1 MAKTPPDE
9 RLVYLALR
17 NIFKGADAQ
26 VRNPKKIRERI
37 QKHQHYEDVR
47 DLVQEHNLDNVCNAA
62 KVLLEEQIFQST
74 LKAKVRFP
82 EVFEV
87 SPAQSAE
94 RTASEAEA
102 AKTEDDA
109 IKGAAEGRH
118 EVVEADLTM
127 EDVLQKE
134 EWDCP
139 ESVELKIWSKIFLAD
154 QDKFAAD
161 KVDELG
167 KPFDQSLDS
176 IAKLRHTA
184 VHRIRVSVNMIE
196 QFTVDSESLAR
207 LLQDDTCATTL
218 SRLRRETQL
227 TIDELK
233 RNKDLLESR
242 LAEKLRKIAAQRA
255 ELNHLEHAAVEDMLK
270 EDREYQTLAGAN
282 LEQAIISP
290 ETIVQSVATTENE
303 TSSEADVDADSF
315 VERDIGHIG
324 EKASWSEA
332 AM

>member
-1 MAKTPPDE
+1 MAKNPPDE

-26 VRNPKKIRERI
+26 VRDPKNIRERI
-37 QKHQHYEDVR
+37 QKYQRYEDVR
-47 DLVQEHNLDNVCNAA
+47 DLIQDHNLDN
-62 KVLLEEQIFQST
+62 
-74 LKAKVRFP
+74 AKVRFP
-82 EVFEV
+82 EVFEM

-118 EVVEADLTM
+118 EVVRPVLVDEKDMLKGKGKQRTTG
-127 EDVLQKE
+127 DVLQKE
-134 EWDCP
+134 ERDCP
-139 ESVELKIWSKIFLAD
+139 EPVELNIWSKIFLAD

-161 KVDELG
+161 KADKLG
-167 KPFDQSLDS
+167 KPFDQFLDS

-184 VHRIRVSVNMIE
+184 VHRIRGSVNTIE
-196 QFTVDSESLAR
+196 QFTVDSESLAQ

-218 SRLRRETQL
+218 SRLRWETQL

-233 RNKDLLESR
+233 QNKDLLESR
-242 LAEKLRKIAAQRA
+242 LADELGKIAAQRA

-270 EDREYQTLAGAN
+270 EDREYRTLAGAN
-282 LEQAIISP
+282 LKQAIISP
-290 ETIVQSVATTENE
+290 ETTVRSAATTENE
-303 TSSEADVDADSF
+303 TGSEADVSLLTKLLF
-315 VERDIGHIG
+315 RY
-324 EKASWSEA
+324 
-332 AM
+332 

>member
-1 MAKTPPDE
+1 MAKNPPDE

-26 VRNPKKIRERI
+26 VRDPKNIRERI
-37 QKHQHYEDVR
+37 QKYQRYEDVR
-47 DLVQEHNLDNVCNAA
+47 DLIQDHNLDN
-62 KVLLEEQIFQST
+62 ST

-82 EVFEV
+82 EVFEM

-118 EVVEADLTM
+118 EVVRPVLVDEKDMLKGKGKQVQDILERACSNFAQRTTG
-127 EDVLQKE
+127 DVLQKE
-134 EWDCP
+134 ERDCP
-139 ESVELKIWSKIFLAD
+139 EPVELNIWSKIFLAD

-161 KVDELG
+161 KADKLG
-167 KPFDQSLDS
+167 KPFDQFLDS

-184 VHRIRVSVNMIE
+184 VHRIRGSVNTIE
-196 QFTVDSESLAR
+196 QFTVDSESLAQ

-218 SRLRRETQL
+218 SRLRWETQL

-233 RNKDLLESR
+233 QNKDLLESR
-242 LAEKLRKIAAQRA
+242 LADELGKIAAQRA

-270 EDREYQTLAGAN
+270 EDREYRTLAGAN
-282 LEQAIISP
+282 LKQAIISP
-290 ETIVQSVATTENE
+290 ETTVRSAATTENE
-303 TSSEADVDADSF
+303 TGSEADVSLLTKLLF
-315 VERDIGHIG
+315 RY
-324 EKASWSEA
+324 
-332 AM
+332 